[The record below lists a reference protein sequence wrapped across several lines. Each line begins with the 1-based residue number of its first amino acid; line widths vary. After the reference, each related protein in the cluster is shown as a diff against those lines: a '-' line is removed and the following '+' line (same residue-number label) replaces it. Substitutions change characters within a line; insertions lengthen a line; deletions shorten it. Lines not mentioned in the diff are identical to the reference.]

1 MIFGILAGLTAAFLN
16 SIGYL
21 FSAFFLKKSNSPFK
35 LLVFAQTWMLIFSV
49 PFIWFLLPENGI
61 ADPGK
66 FFKALAYWVV
76 VFCTGQASFFLAL
89 RHFEA
94 SRLSSLL
101 GLKIIVLTVIY
112 MFVNRSIPNAGQWLA
127 VFMAAA
133 AAMLIN
139 YSAGNSW
146 KSKGWLYVFVTLI
159 CYSLSDINETTL
171 VLCLVDSGLSPLRSA
186 FAATMTNYVALGILT
201 LPGLF
206 FFKPDKTFH
215 LSAPYA
221 AFWLLSQVS
230 LMTCFAL
237 VAPVFGNVILASR
250 GIFSVLLGALLAVIG
265 IKGVDANI
273 SKKQWI
279 RRGIAALLMVLAIGI
294 YSFSTAK

>member
-1 MIFGILAGLTAAFLN
+1 MVFGIFAGLTAALLN
-16 SIGYL
+16 SVGYL
-21 FSAFFLKKSNSPFK
+21 FNAFLLKKNNSPFK
-35 LLVFAQTWMLIFSV
+35 LLVFAQTWMLIFSL

-66 FFKALAYWVV
+66 FFKALACWVI

-127 VFMAAA
+127 VFMAAG

-146 KSKGWLYVFVTLI
+146 KSQGWLYVFVTLI

-171 VLCLVDSGLSPLRSA
+171 VLCLVESGLPPLRSA
-186 FAATMTNYVALGILT
+186 FAATMTNYVVLGILT

-215 LSAPYA
+215 LSIPYA
-221 AFWLLSQVS
+221 AFWLLSQAA

-250 GIFSVLLGALLAVIG
+250 GIFSVLLGVLLAVLG
-265 IKGVDANI
+265 IRGVDAHI

-294 YSFSTAK
+294 YSKAVN

>member
-1 MIFGILAGLTAAFLN
+1 MVFGIFAGLTAALLN
-16 SIGYL
+16 SVGYL
-21 FSAFFLKKSNSPFK
+21 FSAFYLKKCNSAFR
-35 LLVFAQTWMLIFSV
+35 LLVFAQTWMLIFSA
-49 PFIWFLLPENGI
+49 PFIWFLLPSGGI
-61 ADPGK
+61 ADPAK
-66 FFKALAYWVV
+66 FFTALAYWVV

-112 MFVNRSIPNAGQWLA
+112 MFVNRSIPNGGQWLA
-127 VFMAAA
+127 VFMAAS

-139 YSAGNSW
+139 WSAGNSW
-146 KSKGWLYVFVTLI
+146 KSIGWIYVFTTLI
-159 CYSLSDINETTL
+159 CYSLSDIIETTL
-171 VLCLVDSGLSPLRSA
+171 VLCLIESGVPTLRSA
-186 FAATMTNYVALGILT
+186 FAATFTNYVALGVLT

-221 AFWLLSQVS
+221 AFWLLSQVA

-265 IKGVDANI
+265 IRGVDANI

-279 RRGIAALLMVLAIGI
+279 RRAIAALLMVLAIGI

>member
-49 PFIWFLLPENGI
+49 PFIWFLLPEKGI
-61 ADPGK
+61 ADPAK
-66 FFKALAYWVV
+66 FFTALAYWVI
-76 VFCTGQASFFLAL
+76 VFCIGQASFFLAL

-139 YSAGNSW
+139 YSAGGSW
-146 KSKGWLYVFVTLI
+146 KSRGWIYVFVTLI

-171 VLCLVDSGLSPLRSA
+171 VLCLVESGLSPLRSA

-250 GIFSVLLGALLAVIG
+250 GIFSVLLGALLVVIG
-265 IKGVDANI
+265 IQGVDAHI
-273 SKKQWI
+273 SRKQWI
-279 RRGIAALLMVLAIGI
+279 RRGIAALLMVIAIGI